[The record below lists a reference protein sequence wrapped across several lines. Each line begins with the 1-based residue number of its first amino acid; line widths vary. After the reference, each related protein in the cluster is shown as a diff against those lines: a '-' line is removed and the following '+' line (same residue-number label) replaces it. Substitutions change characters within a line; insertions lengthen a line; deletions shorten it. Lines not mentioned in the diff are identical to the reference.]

1 METIDNF
8 SFSHNKYIILYS
20 DSCDKE
26 YDISISSYLKE
37 KYDIS
42 IIKFLLLKDEKI
54 NNPLIYEIYVDLS
67 IEDILIKNSLCV
79 IYISNIVR
87 SKKIVDLL
95 KLYNKYIIFKKE
107 KVIDDFNL
115 FLKYYNNNNDVSL
128 ADVSLTDVSL
138 ADVIYY
144 SINNFEGIFNNLK
157 LNILLNNNNNN
168 VNIKVEYNKI
178 LKSYNDDKINILTY
192 YKHYDLEL
200 LNIIQKK
207 CIFENLKNKY
217 INKVIVIGDKLNERL
232 KDIFEN
238 NESMNLIIEQFI
250 INDEYIDLSFKDIF
264 EIINNKYTNK
274 VFCILRSDII
284 LPNQESLEN
293 IEIDMEE
300 YDKKIY
306 CISRIERLINGNLIK
321 YDKLNKIFY
330 SSEQDA
336 WIFKSPLNI
345 NLELLKNIYFYE
357 RFSELE
363 LNNILKINNYNIIN
377 NSNKYKVLR
386 ILTDNNIEYR
396 KNLNINSVKRDV
408 NNFFLLPD
416 EDSFNKIPIDH
427 LIKIFNLNEQELYNL
442 KCDLFNKYLRKNIIC
457 NMYKYES
464 L

>member
-8 SFSHNKYIILYS
+8 SFNNNKYIILYS

-26 YDISISSYLKE
+26 YDISISSYIKE

-42 IIKFLLLKDEKI
+42 IIKFLSLKDEKI
-54 NNPLIYEIYVDLS
+54 NNILIDEVYIDLS
-67 IEDILIKNSLCV
+67 IEDTLIQNSLCI

-95 KLYNKYIIFKKE
+95 KLYNKYIIFKKD

-115 FLKYYNNNNDVSL
+115 FLKYYNNNNNNDI
-128 ADVSLTDVSL
+128 SLT
-138 ADVIYY
+138 DVIYY
-144 SINNFEGIFNNLK
+144 SINNFEGFFNNLK
-157 LNILLNNNNNN
+157 LNPLLNNNNLNI
-168 VNIKVEYNKI
+168 NIKVEYNKI
-178 LKSYNDDKINILTY
+178 VKSYNDDKINILTY

-217 INKVIVIGDKLNERL
+217 INKVIVIGDKLDERL
-232 KDIFEN
+232 KDILEN
-238 NESMNLIIEQFI
+238 NESKNLIIEQFL
-250 INDEYIDLSFKDIF
+250 INDGFIDLSFKDIF
-264 EIINNKYTNK
+264 EIINNKYSNK
-274 VFCILRSDII
+274 IFCILRSDII
-284 LPNQESLEN
+284 LPNQESLED

-336 WIFKSPLNI
+336 WVFKSPLNI

-363 LNNILKINNYNIIN
+363 LNNVLKINNYKIIN
-377 NSNKYKVLR
+377 NTNKYKVLR
-386 ILTDNNIEYR
+386 ILTDSNIECR
-396 KNLNINSVKRDV
+396 QILNINSVKRDI

-427 LIKIFNLNEQELYNL
+427 LIKIFNLDEQELYNL

-457 NMYKYES
+457 NMYRYES

>member
-8 SFSHNKYIILYS
+8 SFNSNKYIILYS

-26 YDISISSYLKE
+26 YDISISAYIKE
-37 KYDIS
+37 NYDIS

-54 NNPLIYEIYVDLS
+54 NNTLINEVYIDLS

-79 IYISNIVR
+79 IYISDIIR
-87 SKKIVDLL
+87 SKKIIDLL
-95 KLYNKYIIFKKE
+95 KLYNKYIIFKKT
-107 KVIDDFNL
+107 KVIDDFKL
-115 FLKYYNNNNDVSL
+115 FLKYYNNNNNNDI
-128 ADVSLTDVSL
+128 SLT
-138 ADVIYY
+138 DVIYY
-144 SINNFEGIFNNLK
+144 SINNFEEYFNNLK
-157 LNILLNNNNNN
+157 LNTLLNNNINNN

-178 LKSYNDDKINILTY
+178 VKSYTDNKINILTY

-217 INKVIVIGDKLNERL
+217 INKVIVIGNNLDERL
-232 KDIFEN
+232 KDILEN
-238 NESMNLIIEQFI
+238 NESKNLIKEEFL
-250 INDEYIDLSFKDIF
+250 INEEFIDLSFKDIF
-264 EIINNKYTNK
+264 EIINNKYSNK
-274 VFCILRSDII
+274 IFCILRSDII
-284 LPNQESLEN
+284 LPNQEGLED

-300 YDKKIY
+300 YNEKIY

-357 RFSELE
+357 RFSELI
-363 LNNILKINNYNIIN
+363 LNNVLKINNYKIIN
-377 NSNKYKVLR
+377 NTNKYKVLR
-386 ILTDNNIEYR
+386 ILTDNNIETR
-396 KNLNINSVKRDV
+396 KILNINTVKRDV
-408 NNFFLLPD
+408 NTFFLLPD
-416 EDSFNKIPIDH
+416 EDSFNKIPIEH
-427 LIKIFNLNEQELYNL
+427 LIKIFNLDEQELYNL

-464 L
+464 I

>member
-8 SFSHNKYIILYS
+8 SFNSNKYIILYS
-20 DSCDKE
+20 DNSDKE
-26 YDISISSYLKE
+26 YDISISKHIKE

-42 IIKFLLLKDEKI
+42 IIKFLSLKDEKI
-54 NNPLIYEIYVDLS
+54 NNILINEVYIDLS
-67 IEDILIKNSLCV
+67 IEDILIQNSLCV

-87 SKKIVDLL
+87 SKKIIDLL
-95 KLYNKYIIFKKE
+95 KLYNKYIIFKKD

-115 FLKYYNNNNDVSL
+115 FLKYYNNNNNNDISL
-128 ADVSLTDVSL
+128 S
-138 ADVIYY
+138 DVIHY
-144 SINNFEGIFNNLK
+144 SINNFEAVFNNLK
-157 LNILLNNNNNN
+157 LNTLLNNNINNINNINNN

-217 INKVIVIGDKLNERL
+217 INKVVVIGNKLDERL
-232 KDIFEN
+232 KDIIEN
-238 NESMNLIIEQFI
+238 NESKNLIKEELF
-250 INDEYIDLSFKDIF
+250 INDGFIDLSFKDIF
-264 EIINNKYTNK
+264 EIINKKYINK

-284 LPNQESLEN
+284 LPNQESLED

-306 CISRIERLINGNLIK
+306 CISRIERLINGNLIR

-363 LNNILKINNYNIIN
+363 LNNVLKINNYKIIN
-377 NSNKYKVLR
+377 DTNKYKVLR
-386 ILTDNNIEYR
+386 ILTDNNIESR
-396 KNLNINSVKRDV
+396 QILNVNSLKRDV
-408 NNFFLLPD
+408 NTFFLLPD
-416 EDSFNKIPIDH
+416 EDSFNKIPIEH
-427 LIKIFNLNEQELYNL
+427 LIKIFNLDEQELYNL

-457 NMYKYES
+457 NMYRYES

>member
-1 METIDNF
+1 MENIDNF
-8 SFSHNKYIILYS
+8 SFNSNKYIILYS
-20 DSCDKE
+20 DSSDKE
-26 YDISISSYLKE
+26 YDISISEHIKE

-54 NNPLIYEIYVDLS
+54 NNTLIEEVYIDLS

-79 IYISNIVR
+79 IYISNIIR

-115 FLKYYNNNNDVSL
+115 FLKYYNNNNNNDI
-128 ADVSLTDVSL
+128 SLT
-138 ADVIYY
+138 DVIYY
-144 SINNFEGIFNNLK
+144 SINNFESVFNNLK
-157 LNILLNNNNNN
+157 LNTLLNNNINNN
-168 VNIKVEYNKI
+168 LNIKLEYNKI
-178 LKSYNDDKINILTY
+178 LKSYNDHKINIITY

-217 INKVIVIGDKLNERL
+217 INKVIVIGNKLDERL
-232 KDIFEN
+232 KDILEN
-238 NESMNLIIEQFI
+238 NESKNLIMEEFL
-250 INDEYIDLSFKDIF
+250 INEEFIDLSFKDIF
-264 EIINNKYTNK
+264 EIINNKYSNK

-284 LPNQESLEN
+284 LPNQEGLGD

-306 CISRIERLINGNLIK
+306 CISRIERLINGNLIR

-363 LNNILKINNYNIIN
+363 LNNLLKINNYNIIN
-377 NSNKYKVLR
+377 DTNKYKILR
-386 ILTDNNIEYR
+386 ILTDNNIESR
-396 KNLNINSVKRDV
+396 QILNVNSLKRDV
-408 NNFFLLPD
+408 NTFFLLPD
-416 EDSFNKIPIDH
+416 EDSFNKVPIEH
-427 LIKIFNLNEQELYNL
+427 LIKIFNLDEQELYNL

-457 NMYKYES
+457 NMYRYES

>member
-8 SFSHNKYIILYS
+8 SFNSNKYIILYS

-26 YDISISSYLKE
+26 YDISISAYIKE
-37 KYDIS
+37 NYDIS

-54 NNPLIYEIYVDLS
+54 NNTLINEVYIDLS

-79 IYISNIVR
+79 IYISDIIR
-87 SKKIVDLL
+87 SKKIIDLL
-95 KLYNKYIIFKKE
+95 KLYNKYIIFKKT
-107 KVIDDFNL
+107 KVIDDFKL
-115 FLKYYNNNNDVSL
+115 FLKYYNNNNNNDI
-128 ADVSLTDVSL
+128 SLT
-138 ADVIYY
+138 DVIYY
-144 SINNFEGIFNNLK
+144 SINNFEEYFNNLK
-157 LNILLNNNNNN
+157 LNTLLNNNINNN

-178 LKSYNDDKINILTY
+178 VKSYTDNKINILTY

-217 INKVIVIGDKLNERL
+217 INKVIVIGNNLDERL
-232 KDIFEN
+232 KDILEN
-238 NESMNLIIEQFI
+238 NESKNLIKEEFL
-250 INDEYIDLSFKDIF
+250 INEEFIDLSFKDIF
-264 EIINNKYTNK
+264 EIINNKYSNK
-274 VFCILRSDII
+274 IFCILRSDII
-284 LPNQESLEN
+284 LPNQEGLED

-300 YDKKIY
+300 YNEKIY

-357 RFSELE
+357 RFSELI
-363 LNNILKINNYNIIN
+363 LNNVLKINNYKIIN
-377 NSNKYKVLR
+377 NTNKYKVLR
-386 ILTDNNIEYR
+386 ILTDNNIETR
-396 KNLNINSVKRDV
+396 KILNINTVKRDV
-408 NNFFLLPD
+408 NTFFLLPD
-416 EDSFNKIPIDH
+416 EDSFNKIPIEH
-427 LIKIFNLNEQELYNL
+427 LIKIFNLDEQELYNL

>member
-8 SFSHNKYIILYS
+8 SFNSNKYIILYS
-20 DSCDKE
+20 DSSDKE
-26 YDISISSYLKE
+26 YDISISSYIKE

-42 IIKFLLLKDEKI
+42 IIKFLSLKDEKI
-54 NNPLIYEIYVDLS
+54 NNILIDEVYIDLS
-67 IEDILIKNSLCV
+67 IEDILIKNSLCI

-115 FLKYYNNNNDVSL
+115 FLKYYNNNNNNDI
-128 ADVSLTDVSL
+128 SLT
-138 ADVIYY
+138 DVIYY
-144 SINNFEGIFNNLK
+144 SINNFEGVFNNLK
-157 LNILLNNNNNN
+157 LNSILNNNNINN
-168 VNIKVEYNKI
+168 LNIKVEYNKI
-178 LKSYNDDKINILTY
+178 LKSYTDNKINILTY

-217 INKVIVIGDKLNERL
+217 INKVIVIGNKLDERL
-232 KDIFEN
+232 KDILEN
-238 NESMNLIIEQFI
+238 NESKNLIKEEFL
-250 INDEYIDLSFKDIF
+250 INEEFIDLSFKDIF
-264 EIINNKYTNK
+264 EIINKKYSNKI
-274 VFCILRSDII
+274 FCILRSDII
-284 LPNQESLEN
+284 LPNQEGLED

-363 LNNILKINNYNIIN
+363 LNNLLKINNYKIIN
-377 NSNKYKVLR
+377 DTNKYKVLR
-386 ILTDNNIEYR
+386 ILTDNNIESR
-396 KNLNINSVKRDV
+396 QILNINSLKRDV
-408 NNFFLLPD
+408 NTFFLLPD

-427 LIKIFNLNEQELYNL
+427 LIKIFNLDEQELYNL

-457 NMYKYES
+457 NMYRYES
-464 L
+464 I

>member
-8 SFSHNKYIILYS
+8 SFNNNKYIILYS

-26 YDISISSYLKE
+26 YDISISSYIKE

-42 IIKFLLLKDEKI
+42 IIKFLSLKDEKI
-54 NNPLIYEIYVDLS
+54 NNILIDEVYIDLS
-67 IEDILIKNSLCV
+67 IEDTLIQNSLCI

-95 KLYNKYIIFKKE
+95 KLYNKYIIFKKD

-115 FLKYYNNNNDVSL
+115 FLKYYNNNNNNDI
-128 ADVSLTDVSL
+128 SLT
-138 ADVIYY
+138 DVIYY
-144 SINNFEGIFNNLK
+144 SINNFEGFFNNLK
-157 LNILLNNNNNN
+157 LNPLLNNNNLNI
-168 VNIKVEYNKI
+168 NIKVEYNKI
-178 LKSYNDDKINILTY
+178 VKSYNDDKINILTY

-217 INKVIVIGDKLNERL
+217 INKVIVIGDKLDERL
-232 KDIFEN
+232 KDIIEN
-238 NESMNLIIEQFI
+238 NESKNLIKEELFI
-250 INDEYIDLSFKDIF
+250 NEEFIDLSFKDIF
-264 EIINNKYTNK
+264 EIINKKYSNK

-284 LPNQESLEN
+284 LPNQESLED

-363 LNNILKINNYNIIN
+363 LNNILKINNYKIIN
-377 NSNKYKVLR
+377 DTNKYKVLR
-386 ILTDNNIEYR
+386 ILTDNNIESR
-396 KNLNINSVKRDV
+396 QILNVNSLKRDV
-408 NNFFLLPD
+408 NKFFLLPD

-427 LIKIFNLNEQELYNL
+427 LIKIFNLDEQELYNL

-457 NMYKYES
+457 NMYSYES

>member
-8 SFSHNKYIILYS
+8 SFNSNKYIILYS
-20 DSCDKE
+20 DSYDKE
-26 YDISISSYLKE
+26 YDISISAYIKE
-37 KYDIS
+37 NYDIS

-54 NNPLIYEIYVDLS
+54 NNTLIDEVYVDLS

-95 KLYNKYIIFKKE
+95 KLYNKYVIFKKT
-107 KVIDDFNL
+107 KVIDDFKL
-115 FLKYYNNNNDVSL
+115 FLKYYNNNNNNDISV
-128 ADVSLTDVSL
+128 TDL
-138 ADVIYY
+138 IYY
-144 SINNFEGIFNNLK
+144 SINNFEEYFNNLK
-157 LNILLNNNNNN
+157 LNTLLTNNKNNL
-168 VNIKVEYNKI
+168 NIKLEYNKI
-178 LKSYNDDKINILTY
+178 VKSYNDNKINILTY

-217 INKVIVIGDKLNERL
+217 INKVIVIGNKLDERL
-232 KDIFEN
+232 KDIIEN
-238 NESMNLIIEQFI
+238 NESKNLIKEEFI
-250 INDEYIDLSFKDIF
+250 INEEFIDLSFKDIF
-264 EIINNKYTNK
+264 EIINNKYSNK

-284 LPNQESLEN
+284 LPNQEGLED
-293 IEIDMEE
+293 IEIDMAE

-363 LNNILKINNYNIIN
+363 LNNILKINNYKIIN
-377 NSNKYKVLR
+377 DTNKYKVLR

-396 KNLNINSVKRDV
+396 QILNVNSVKRDI
-408 NNFFLLPD
+408 NTFFLLPD
-416 EDSFNKIPIDH
+416 EDSFNKIPIEH
-427 LIKIFNLNEQELYNL
+427 LIKIFNLDEQELYKL

-457 NMYKYES
+457 NMYSYES

>member
-8 SFSHNKYIILYS
+8 SFNSNKYIILYS
-20 DSCDKE
+20 DSGDKE
-26 YDISISSYLKE
+26 YDISISAYIKE
-37 KYDIS
+37 NYDIS

-54 NNPLIYEIYVDLS
+54 NNTLIDEVYIDLS

-95 KLYNKYIIFKKE
+95 KLYNKYIIFKKD
-107 KVIDDFNL
+107 KVIDDFKL
-115 FLKYYNNNNDVSL
+115 FLKYYNNNNNNDI
-128 ADVSLTDVSL
+128 SLT
-138 ADVIYY
+138 DVIYY
-144 SINNFEGIFNNLK
+144 SINNFEDVFNNLK
-157 LNILLNNNNNN
+157 LNPLLNNNINNN
-168 VNIKVEYNKI
+168 LNIKVEYNKI

-217 INKVIVIGDKLNERL
+217 INKVIVIGNKLDERL
-232 KDIFEN
+232 KDIIEN
-238 NESMNLIIEQFI
+238 NESKNLIMEEFL
-250 INDEYIDLSFKDIF
+250 INEEFIDLSFKDIF
-264 EIINNKYTNK
+264 EIINNKYSNK

-284 LPNQESLEN
+284 LPNQESLED

-363 LNNILKINNYNIIN
+363 LNNVLKINNYKIIN
-377 NSNKYKVLR
+377 DTNKYKVLR

-396 KNLNINSVKRDV
+396 QILNINTVKRDV
-408 NNFFLLPD
+408 NTFFLLPD
-416 EDSFNKIPIDH
+416 EDSFNKVPIEH
-427 LIKIFNLNEQELYNL
+427 LIKIFNLDEQELYNL

-457 NMYKYES
+457 NMYRYES
-464 L
+464 I

>member
-8 SFSHNKYIILYS
+8 SFNSNKYIILYS
-20 DSCDKE
+20 DSYDKE
-26 YDISISSYLKE
+26 YDISISAYIKE
-37 KYDIS
+37 NYDIS

-54 NNPLIYEIYVDLS
+54 NNTLIDEVYVDLS

-95 KLYNKYIIFKKE
+95 KLYNKYVIFKKT
-107 KVIDDFNL
+107 KVIDDFKL
-115 FLKYYNNNNDVSL
+115 FLKYYNNNNNNDISV
-128 ADVSLTDVSL
+128 TDL
-138 ADVIYY
+138 IYY
-144 SINNFEGIFNNLK
+144 SINNFEEYFNNLK
-157 LNILLNNNNNN
+157 LNTLLTNNKNNL
-168 VNIKVEYNKI
+168 NIKLEYNKI
-178 LKSYNDDKINILTY
+178 VKSYNDNKINILTY

-217 INKVIVIGDKLNERL
+217 INKVIVIGNKLDERL
-232 KDIFEN
+232 KDIIEN
-238 NESMNLIIEQFI
+238 NESKNLIMEEFL
-250 INDEYIDLSFKDIF
+250 INEEFIDLSFKDIF
-264 EIINNKYTNK
+264 EIINNKYSNK

-284 LPNQESLEN
+284 LPNQEGLED
-293 IEIDMEE
+293 IEIDMAE

-336 WIFKSPLNI
+336 WVFKSPLNI

-357 RFSELE
+357 RFSELI
-363 LNNILKINNYNIIN
+363 LNNILKINNYKIIN
-377 NSNKYKVLR
+377 DTNKYKVLR

-396 KNLNINSVKRDV
+396 QILNVNSVKRDI
-408 NNFFLLPD
+408 NTFFLLPD
-416 EDSFNKIPIDH
+416 EDSFNKIPIEH
-427 LIKIFNLNEQELYNL
+427 LIKIFNLDEQELYKL

-457 NMYKYES
+457 NMYSYES

>member
-1 METIDNF
+1 MENIDNF
-8 SFSHNKYIILYS
+8 SFNSNKYIILYS

-42 IIKFLLLKDEKI
+42 IIKFLSLKDEKI
-54 NNPLIYEIYVDLS
+54 NNILIDEVYIDSS
-67 IEDILIKNSLCV
+67 IENILIQNSLCV

-115 FLKYYNNNNDVSL
+115 FLKYYNNNNNNDI
-128 ADVSLTDVSL
+128 SLTDVSL

-144 SINNFEGIFNNLK
+144 SINNFEGVFNNLK
-157 LNILLNNNNNN
+157 LNTLLNNNNNN
-168 VNIKVEYNKI
+168 INIKVQYNKI
-178 LKSYNDDKINILTY
+178 LKSYNDDKINIITY

-217 INKVIVIGDKLNERL
+217 INKVVVIGDKLDERL
-232 KDIFEN
+232 KDIFKN
-238 NESMNLIIEQFI
+238 NESKNLITEQFL
-250 INDEYIDLSFKDIF
+250 INEEFIDLSFKDIF
-264 EIINNKYTNK
+264 EIINKKYINK

-284 LPNQESLEN
+284 LPNQESLED

-300 YDKKIY
+300 YDKKVY
-306 CISRIERLINGNLIK
+306 CISRIERLITGNLIK

-363 LNNILKINNYNIIN
+363 LNNILKINNYKIIN
-377 NSNKYKVLR
+377 DTNKYKVLR

-396 KNLNINSVKRDV
+396 QILNVNSLKRDV
-408 NNFFLLPD
+408 NTFFLLPD

-427 LIKIFNLNEQELYNL
+427 LIKIFNLDEQELYNL

-457 NMYKYES
+457 NMYRYES
-464 L
+464 I

>member
-8 SFSHNKYIILYS
+8 SFNSNKYIILYS
-20 DSCDKE
+20 DSSDKE
-26 YDISISSYLKE
+26 YDISISEHIKE

-42 IIKFLLLKDEKI
+42 IIKFLLLKDQKI
-54 NNPLIYEIYVDLS
+54 NNILIEEVYIDLS

-79 IYISNIVR
+79 IYISNIIR

-115 FLKYYNNNNDVSL
+115 FLKYYNNNNNNDI
-128 ADVSLTDVSL
+128 SLT
-138 ADVIYY
+138 DVIYY
-144 SINNFEGIFNNLK
+144 SINNFESVFNNLK
-157 LNILLNNNNNN
+157 LNPLLNNNIINNL
-168 VNIKVEYNKI
+168 NIKVEYNKI
-178 LKSYNDDKINILTY
+178 LKSYNDHKINILTY

-217 INKVIVIGDKLNERL
+217 INKVIVIGNKLDERL
-232 KDIFEN
+232 KDILEN
-238 NESMNLIIEQFI
+238 NESKNLIMEEFL
-250 INDEYIDLSFKDIF
+250 INEEFIDLSFKDIF
-264 EIINNKYTNK
+264 EIINNKYSNK

-284 LPNQESLEN
+284 LPNQEGLGD

-306 CISRIERLINGNLIK
+306 CISRIERLINGNLIR

-363 LNNILKINNYNIIN
+363 LNNLLKINNYNIIN
-377 NSNKYKVLR
+377 DTNKYKVLR
-386 ILTDNNIEYR
+386 ILTDNNIESR
-396 KNLNINSVKRDV
+396 QILNVNSLKRDV
-408 NNFFLLPD
+408 NTFFLLPD
-416 EDSFNKIPIDH
+416 EDSFNKVPIEH
-427 LIKIFNLNEQELYNL
+427 LIKIFNLDEQELYNL

-457 NMYKYES
+457 NMYRYES

>member
-8 SFSHNKYIILYS
+8 SFNSNKYIILYS

-26 YDISISSYLKE
+26 YDISISSHLKE

-54 NNPLIYEIYVDLS
+54 NNTLINEVYIDLS

-79 IYISNIVR
+79 IYISDIIR
-87 SKKIVDLL
+87 SKKIIDLL
-95 KLYNKYIIFKKE
+95 KLYNKYIIFKKT
-107 KVIDDFNL
+107 KVIDDFKL
-115 FLKYYNNNNDVSL
+115 FLKYYNNNNNNDI
-128 ADVSLTDVSL
+128 SLT
-138 ADVIYY
+138 DVIYY
-144 SINNFEGIFNNLK
+144 SINNFEEYFNNLK
-157 LNILLNNNNNN
+157 LNTLLNNNINNN

-178 LKSYNDDKINILTY
+178 VKSYTDNKINILTY

-217 INKVIVIGDKLNERL
+217 INKVIVIGNNLDERL
-232 KDIFEN
+232 KDILEN
-238 NESMNLIIEQFI
+238 NESKNLIKEEFL
-250 INDEYIDLSFKDIF
+250 INEEFIDLSFKDIF
-264 EIINNKYTNK
+264 EIINNKYSNK
-274 VFCILRSDII
+274 IFCILRSDII
-284 LPNQESLEN
+284 LPNQEGLED

-357 RFSELE
+357 RFSELI
-363 LNNILKINNYNIIN
+363 LNNVLKINNYKIIN
-377 NSNKYKVLR
+377 NTNKYKVLR
-386 ILTDNNIEYR
+386 ILTDNNIETR
-396 KNLNINSVKRDV
+396 KILNINTVKRDV
-408 NNFFLLPD
+408 NTFFLLPD
-416 EDSFNKIPIDH
+416 EDSFNKIPIEH
-427 LIKIFNLNEQELYNL
+427 LIKIFNLDEQELYNL